1 MSKLIFLDIDGVLNS
16 TVYVTSDYYQNAI
29 KGMSDAE
36 VMLIAHHLHLDPLA
50 VELVNKLVE
59 KSGAEV
65 ILSSTWRGK
74 YPPDVMTEMLHGR
87 GARFK
92 IAANTPALFGK
103 KFGSPR
109 IPRGKEIAAYLRN
122 LPEQPESFVILDDHD
137 DMIHLKKFLVLTSAK
152 VGITTADV
160 ERALKI
166 LAGESDDPEIL

>member
-16 TVYVTSDYYQNAI
+16 AAYGASDYYLNAT
-29 KGMSDAE
+29 KDMSDAE
-36 VMLIAHHLHLDPLA
+36 VMLIAHHLHIDPFA
-50 VELVNKLVE
+50 VELLNKLVE
-59 KSGAEV
+59 RSGAEV

-74 YPPDVMTEMLHGR
+74 YPPDAMTEMLHGR

-122 LPEQPESFVILDDHD
+122 LPEQPEAFVILDDHD
-137 DMIHLKKFLVLTSAK
+137 DMIHLK
-152 VGITTADV
+152 
-160 ERALKI
+160 
-166 LAGESDDPEIL
+166 